1 MNRNIIIALFALIC
15 SSVAVAQSNVQI
27 YGTLEQTME
36 FTTKN
41 QNGAKNTNMDSG
53 DSKIGFKV
61 TEDLGT
67 GLKAFAGIEFD
78 VKAEGNSTV
87 GNDGQAFVGL
97 SSTSLG
103 SIKAGQF
110 KNHTADAADATIK
123 KFEGRGPT
131 AVKDA
136 KLNNSTSY
144 LSPKFY
150 GFTVGAA
157 VVTNGQDGTATDR
170 QYIDANEYAVSY
182 NNGGFNAALTHLKA
196 RKAGGAAE
204 TANTFLGA
212 SYAFDAFDVNGA
224 YERDD
229 TGVTGVSAKDI
240 WTVGGGW
247 KVTGNNT
254 LRAAYSTKEDTYN
267 TYTLEGVHSFSKRT
281 AVYTNWQSQA
291 GKNATPD
298 VNVLG
303 VGLRHNF

>member
-1 MNRNIIIALFALIC
+1 MKRNIIIALFALIC

-53 DSKIGFKV
+53 DSKIGFRV
-61 TEDLGT
+61 TEDLAS
-67 GLKAFAGIEFD
+67 GLKAFAGVEFD

-110 KNHTADAADATIK
+110 KSFTSDAAYSTIK

-131 AVKDA
+131 AVKDV
-136 KLNNSTSY
+136 KLNNTVSY
-144 LSPKFY
+144 LSPSYY
-150 GFTVGAA
+150 GFSAGVSTT
-157 VVTNGQDGTATDR
+157 TNGQNGTAADR
-170 QYIDANEYAVSY
+170 QYLDGNEYALNY
-182 NNGGFNAALTHLKA
+182 NNGGFNAALAYLKTRTA
-196 RKAGGAAE
+196 NGTPE

-224 YERDD
+224 YEHDD
-229 TGVTGVSAKDI
+229 TGVAAKNI

-247 KVTGNNT
+247 KVTGSNT
-254 LRAAYSTKEDTYN
+254 LRAAYSTKVDNYN

-281 AVYTNWQSQA
+281 AVYANWQAQN
-291 GKNATPD
+291 GKNTTPD

-303 VGLRHNF
+303 MGIRHNF